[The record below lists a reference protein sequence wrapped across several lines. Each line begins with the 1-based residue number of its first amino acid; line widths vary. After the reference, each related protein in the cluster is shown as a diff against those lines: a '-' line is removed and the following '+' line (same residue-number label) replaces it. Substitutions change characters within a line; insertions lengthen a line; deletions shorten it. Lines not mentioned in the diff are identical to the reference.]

1 MRSSAPLVRWMPS
14 RRPRLQLSPPGFFP
28 LVLSRLFE
36 HEVVFLGPYS
46 QPVGADRDREF
57 RRRISQPLLALPH
70 TRAAA
75 EHLFGPSSP
84 VGDDKCSFH
93 FPLMLSGMTP
103 AGPVRY
109 AMLLQDVR
117 GTIELR
123 FYRLHGEPIPIHCRR
138 TIGTDPGP
146 EGLSPAELSGLTAN
160 ILDFLCIVGAR
171 MGDVAGPFL
180 HVVRSDFIIYGH
192 ADGEFFA
199 TEYESC
205 EDYERAYSAFTER
218 TADAE
223 RTRNER
229 YIRDLFASC
238 GSPVVA

>member
-1 MRSSAPLVRWMPS
+1 MPS

-57 RRRISQPLLALPH
+57 RRRLSQPLLALPY

-75 EHLFGPSSP
+75 EQFFGPSSP
-84 VGDDKCSFH
+84 VGEDKCSFH
-93 FPLMLSGMTP
+93 FPLMLSGMRA

-123 FYRLHGEPIPIHCRR
+123 FFRLHGEPVPIRCRR

-146 EGLSPAELSGLTAN
+146 AGLSPAELSGLTAN
-160 ILDFLCIVGAR
+160 ILEFLCIVGAR
-171 MGDVAGPFL
+171 LGEAVGPFC
-180 HVVRSDFIIYGH
+180 HVVPSDLIVYGH

-199 TEYESC
+199 KEYERC
-205 EDYERAYSAFTER
+205 EDYERAYTAFTER
-218 TADAE
+218 TSDAE
-223 RTRNER
+223 RKRNER
-229 YIRDLFASC
+229 YICGLFASC